1 MQRWYFSAVFS
12 AALFVVALPLTAG
25 AQEDTAG
32 EATAP
37 ADDAASA
44 AAEATTS
51 NVSAETGNSS
61 TSGKIGSHE
70 SSGLTVSRAQTG
82 EGTQSQAVTGDLSTA
97 QNSGIPEG
105 TPAPGTNPDNPSSPP
120 NLITIGV
127 EDCTVSDG
135 ASITVEDGDGTEARF
150 VDGSR
155 AIEII
160 GTRDEITIEGPPGDF
175 IGNHAVSTTDP
186 GFDTDGDYTVVTS
199 SGITCKDGGNGGG
212 GGGNN
217 NHNNNDRNNRNDN
230 DHHNRHH
237 HNRFHHNRDHH
248 NNNVT
253 AVNKQYE
260 NTVIKE
266 TIPNKGTLANT
277 GGMPPAGVA
286 FLSLA
291 MVGLG
296 ISILRSAIRRDS

>member
-1 MQRWYFSAVFS
+1 MQRWFFSAVFS

-135 ASITVEDGDGTEARF
+135 ASITVEDSDGTEARF

-175 IGNHAVSTTDP
+175 IGDHAVSTTDP
-186 GFDTDGDYTVVTS
+186 GFDTDGEYTVVKST
-199 SGITCKDGGNGGG
+199 GITCNDGGG

-217 NHNNNDRNNRNDN
+217 ND
-230 DHHNRHH
+230 HNRHPNR
-237 HNRFHHNRDHH
+237 HND
-248 NNNVT
+248 NVN
-253 AVNKQYE
+253 VVHKQYG

-266 TIPNKGTLANT
+266 TIPNKGKLANT
-277 GGMPPAGVA
+277 GGMPPAGLA
-286 FLSLA
+286 LLPLA

-296 ISILRSAIRRDS
+296 VSVLRSAIRRER

>member
-1 MQRWYFSAVFS
+1 MQRWFFSAVFS

-135 ASITVEDGDGTEARF
+135 ASITVEDSDGTEARF

-175 IGNHAVSTTDP
+175 IGDHAVSTTDP
-186 GFDTDGDYTVVTS
+186 GFDTDGDYTVVKST
-199 SGITCKDGGNGGG
+199 GITCNDGGG

-217 NHNNNDRNNRNDN
+217 ND
-230 DHHNRHH
+230 HNRHNDH
-237 HNRFHHNRDHH
+237 DGRVVARGAAHN
-248 NNNVT
+248 
-253 AVNKQYE
+253 QYTHE
-260 NTVIKE
+260 RTVEETVIKE
-266 TIPNKGTLANT
+266 TIPNKGKLANT
-277 GGMPPAGVA
+277 GGMPPAG
-286 FLSLA
+286 LA
-291 MVGLG
+291 LLALALVGLG
-296 ISILRSAIRRDS
+296 VSILRSAIRRER